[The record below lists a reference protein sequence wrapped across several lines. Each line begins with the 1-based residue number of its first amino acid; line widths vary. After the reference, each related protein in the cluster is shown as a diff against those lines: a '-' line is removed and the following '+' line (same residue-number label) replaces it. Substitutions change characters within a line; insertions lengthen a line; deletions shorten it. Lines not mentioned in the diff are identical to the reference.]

1 MLYLGKS
8 RGRNCYSIYDEGKH
22 KDIEIH
28 KIANNGIFT
37 DMHKLK
43 KELEKEAG
51 IENKLLK
58 AMPTLTQIL
67 MTQDL
72 YYVGPDG
79 KMKAVLDKT
88 FTEDAADIANVMEED
103 LFSEN
108 NLDLIKKH
116 SPVFYK
122 SLLKNSFESVLIS
135 RIRKDEQTKGF
146 LVCAVRRSL
155 RIWQENEC
163 AILFYLAELLAQI

>member
-1 MLYLGKS
+1 
-8 RGRNCYSIYDEGKH
+8 
-22 KDIEIH
+22 
-28 KIANNGIFT
+28 
-37 DMHKLK
+37 
-43 KELEKEAG
+43 
-51 IENKLLK
+51 
-58 AMPTLTQIL
+58 
-67 MTQDL
+67 
-72 YYVGPDG
+72 
-79 KMKAVLDKT
+79 
-88 FTEDAADIANVMEED
+88 MEED

-122 SLLKNSFESVLIS
+122 ALLKNSFESVLIS

-163 AILFYLAELLAQI
+163 AILFYLAELLAQV